1 VSPSVQYHVPLPPLH
16 IGPLRLSTN
25 LLLAPIAGYCD
36 LAFRTICREFG
47 GLGLA
52 CTDLLSP
59 QGLLRGTATSLD
71 LAKTNDFDKPV
82 GMQLYGSDPEIMA
95 QGARWAVEHGATV
108 VDINM
113 GCPVDKVTK
122 KDGGSKLLTD
132 LSRAVAVAERVRKEL
147 DTIPLSAAE
156 WSKRLG
162 DASLPTGQWARGNG
176 QREGRMGDSPRPTL
190 TVGPHGDSPVSS
202 SSGSSVSLCRESL
215 SHSSLRNSASSA
227 SSAFSSLSVPLTCKM
242 RLCWHTSDYES
253 GAACSPHLARML
265 ADVGVSAVTVHGR
278 TTEDK
283 FAGSVRLEGIARV
296 VEAVNGAIPII
307 GNGDVREPEDAR
319 RMLAFTGCAGVMIGR
334 GALSTPWIFR
344 DTWSLLTKGS
354 TPAAPTEEEIIAMI
368 RRFFTLMQSQ
378 RDDRYAMFQISRRIS
393 WFAKR
398 LGVEPD
404 GTRRGVKPFKEA
416 IRLATRPEQVHA
428 ALDAYLRGEL
438 RTYFQD
444 AESMHGAGTE

>member
-1 VSPSVQYHVPLPPLH
+1 MPPEPLQ

-36 LAFRTICREFG
+36 LAFRTVCREFG

-132 LSRAVAVAERVRKEL
+132 LSRAVAVAERVAREL
-147 DTIPLSAAE
+147 ETMPLSAEDWA
-156 WSKRLG
+156 KRIG
-162 DASLPTGQWARGNG
+162 DATFHSEAP
-176 QREGRMGDSPRPTL
+176 S
-190 TVGPHGDSPVSS
+190 VGHPVT
-202 SSGSSVSLCRESL
+202 
-215 SHSSLRNSASSA
+215 
-227 SSAFSSLSVPLTCKM
+227 VPLTCKM
-242 RLCWHTSDYES
+242 RLCWHTGDYES

-265 ADVGVSAVTVHGR
+265 ADVGVRAVTVHGR

-283 FAGSVRLEGIARV
+283 FAGTVRLKGIARV
-296 VEAVNGAIPII
+296 VEAVDGRIPVI
-307 GNGDVREPEDAR
+307 GNGDVREPEDAA
-319 RMLAFTGCAGVMIGR
+319 RMLAETGCAGVMIGR

-344 DTWSLLTKGS
+344 NTWGLLSGLGRI
-354 TPAAPTEEEIIAMI
+354 EEPSEQEVIEMI
-368 RRFFTLMQSQ
+368 RRFFTLMREQ
-378 RDDRYAMFQISRRIS
+378 RDDRYALFQISRRVS

-398 LGVEPD
+398 LGIQPD
-404 GTRRGVKPFKEA
+404 GKRVGVKPFKEA
-416 IRLATRPEQVHA
+416 IRLAKGADEVYE
-428 ALDAYLRGEL
+428 ALDRYLAGGL
-438 RTYFQD
+438 RTWD
-444 AESMHGAGTE
+444 SEPEAAAAPLV